1 MTNKRSGSNPAGSRP
16 PKDSTRVYVQPSFP
30 TYDWLNST
38 DHAVV
43 VLVLALVISNPRAV
57 IPAYFLCYLLFA
69 ICYSAS
75 RPGIIV
81 AVNGLRLE
89 QSGLTWNHEAHG
101 SFIRAE
107 CADVSLLFDSCAGRW
122 TLRIYK
128 RQTSF
133 GHPVT
138 YEIAFKERYGPTV
151 EQAIALANNILL
163 VELQ

>member
-1 MTNKRSGSNPAGSRP
+1 MAELRLLPGGDRWV
-16 PKDSTRVYVQPSFP
+16 R
-30 TYDWLNST
+30 LLICNSP
-38 DHAVV
+38 
-43 VLVLALVISNPRAV
+43 VL
-57 IPAYFLCYLLFA
+57 
-69 ICYSAS
+69 
-75 RPGIIV
+75 PGIID

-89 QSGLTWNHEAHG
+89 QSSFTWNHEAHG

-107 CADVSLLFDSCAGRW
+107 RADVSLLFDSCARRW

-138 YEIAFKERYGPTV
+138 YEIAFKERYSPTV
-151 EQAIALANNILL
+151 EQAVALANDILL

>member
-1 MTNKRSGSNPAGSRP
+1 MTTSHHSRS
-16 PKDSTRVYVQPSFP
+16 PSVICHLSSVICHADELQTSP
-30 TYDWLNST
+30 RRANS
-38 DHAVV
+38 
-43 VLVLALVISNPRAV
+43 
-57 IPAYFLCYLLFA
+57 LL
-69 ICYSAS
+69 ICYSPS
-75 RPGIIV
+75 LSGIIN
-81 AVNGLRLE
+81 AVTGLRLE
-89 QSGLTWNHEAHG
+89 QSSFTWNHEAHG

-107 CADVSLLFDSCAGRW
+107 IADVSLLFDSLARRW

-151 EQAIALANNILL
+151 EQAVALANDILL